1 MYKYSA
7 GDEKAENYAKIK
19 DVPSGQVVGTL
30 EGCWRKQINYK
41 PKGSKVRLQRSRSP
55 NLICCSL
62 WFVSRVASRSLAC
75 SSTWTSSV

>member
-41 PKGSKVRLQRSRSP
+41 PKGSKVRLQRSRSSG
-55 NLICCSL
+55 LIRRSL
-62 WFVSRVASRSLAC
+62 WFVSRVACRSLAC